1 MQKIENLVFFY
12 LLYIKK
18 MIKLNKNYN
27 HSLNELQKIYE
38 ICIKLILNGEM
49 NMIDFS
55 LDLNNL
61 IYLKSNV

>member
-1 MQKIENLVFFY
+1 
-12 LLYIKK
+12 

-38 ICIKLILNGEM
+38 ICIKLILNGEL
-49 NMIDFS
+49 NMVDFS

>member
-49 NMIDFS
+49 SMVDFS

>member
-1 MQKIENLVFFY
+1 
-12 LLYIKK
+12 

-27 HSLNELQKIYE
+27 HSLNELLKIYE
-38 ICIKLILNGEM
+38 ICNKLILNGEM

>member
-1 MQKIENLVFFY
+1 MQKIENLVFLT
-12 LLYIKK
+12 LLYKIN
-18 MIKLNKNYN
+18 MIKLDKNYN

-38 ICIKLILNGEM
+38 ICIKLILNGEL
-49 NMIDFS
+49 NMVDFS